1 MSIKLKIN
9 GKPFTVNLT
18 TLPVDISLNT
28 FIREHAGLS
37 GTKFMCLEGGCGAC
51 VCVVKGAHPVSGEER
66 TWAVNS
72 CLTLLS
78 LCADLEITTIEGLG
92 NKRDGYHPLQ
102 KTLAKLNGTQCG
114 YCSPG
119 IIMNM
124 YGLLESKDNKITME
138 EVENSFGG
146 NICRC
151 TGYRPILDAMKS
163 FAMDTNIKVP
173 EDVLQD
179 IEELSK
185 IKCPK
190 TGQNCNGN
198 CKGKVTKRPAV
209 VFDDDSQ
216 WHWPKTLDD
225 LYGVL
230 SKVSSEKY
238 MLVGGNTGHGVYRR
252 SPDIKIYIDVND
264 IPDLRQVTKDN
275 DKLVLGGS
283 VSLSE
288 AMDVFQKHSTEAGF
302 EYLQQLWRHF
312 DLIANVPVR
321 NTGTLAGNLMMKHAH
336 SEFPSD
342 IFLTFEALNAKVEVG
357 GKPGDKQSMTLA
369 EFLKSDMTGKV
380 LLSFTLP
387 AYPKERFI
395 FGSYKIMP
403 RAQNAHAYVNGAFLV
418 DLDPKTRNVTSSRIC
433 FGGIHPE
440 FVHAKSVEDYLV
452 GKNPFTKTL
461 LPQLFTNLGKEMI
474 PDAVLPDASPEYRKL
489 LACGLLYKFI
499 LKNSPEVKDEFKT
512 GGEELKRPVSSG
524 QQTFDTQV
532 KNYPV
537 TQPVTK
543 VEAIVQCSG
552 EATYM
557 NDLPPQ
563 PNQVWA
569 ALVHATKVGATI
581 VEIDASEA
589 LKIPGVLA
597 FYSAKDIPG
606 KNSIVDKSF
615 GFVDEE
621 EIFCASDVKYYYQP
635 LGMIVAL
642 TSSTANIAASKVK
655 VMYSKTDKVI
665 LPTMKAVFEAKDQS
679 RITSIVKSPIEEIKR
694 PKAADMT
701 VSGDFDIG
709 LQYHY
714 TMEPQTTVALPFE
727 DGLQIWAATQWM
739 DMTQF
744 AIAKMLQMKIK
755 DVQLKV
761 RRLGGGYGG
770 KISRGNFIACAAAL
784 AASKLNRPV
793 RLVQTIE
800 SMMGSLGKR
809 WACRSEYEFHV
820 NSKGKILLARNTF
833 FEDAG
838 WSINESPVDGHS
850 TLCSKNCYEFK
861 DNNYKIDGNAVT
873 TDAPSHTWCRA
884 PGSVEGIAM
893 IENVLEHIAF
903 ETQRD
908 PMDVRIE
915 NIPAGHKILELI
927 EKFQKTSEYR
937 ARRAEIEEF
946 NTKNRWRKRGL
957 GLCIMEYPIFYFGNY
972 PATVAIYHGDGS
984 VVVSHGG
991 IEMGQGMNT
1000 KVAQVAAY
1008 TLGIPLELVKI
1019 EASDTFNGANSMVT
1033 GGAVGSESLCYAV
1046 RKSCDILNERLR
1058 PVRES
1063 MKNPKWLDLIKAAHT
1078 KVINL
1083 IASDYY
1089 KSGDMKPYTIC
1100 GLSLTEVEIDIL
1112 TGNHLLKRI
1121 DILEDTGESLN
1132 PNIDIGQIEGAF
1144 VMGLGYWLTEELK
1157 YDRQTGELLTNRT
1170 WNYKPPGA
1178 KDIPIDFRID
1188 LLQKSANPAGFMRS
1202 KATGEPAVCLSVSS
1216 IFAVQHAIQSAR
1228 KDAGLKR
1235 EWQRL
1240 GAPTTPETI
1249 VLSCGSDPT
1258 QFSL

>member
-18 TLPVDISLNT
+18 TLPVDVTLNT

-51 VCVVKGAHPVSGEER
+51 VCVVKGPHPVTGEQR

-78 LCADLEITTIEGLG
+78 VCADLEVITIEGLG

-151 TGYRPILDAMKS
+151 TGYRPILDAMKA
-163 FAMDTNIKVP
+163 FAMDTNISVP
-173 EDVLQD
+173 DECMD
-179 IEELSK
+179 IEDLTNA
-185 IKCPK
+185 KCPK
-190 TGQNCNGN
+190 TGLSCNGG
-198 CKGKVTKRPAV
+198 CKSSTTKPRQPIV
-209 VFDDDSQ
+209 YDDDSQ
-216 WHWPKTLDD
+216 WHWPRTLED
-225 LYGVL
+225 LYGIL
-230 SKVSSEKY
+230 EKVGNQKY

-252 SPDIKIYIDVND
+252 SPNITVYIDIND
-264 IPDLRQVTKDN
+264 IPDLHQVKVD
-275 DKLVLGGS
+275 DKSVVLGGG
-283 VSLSE
+283 VSLTE
-288 AMDVFQKHSTEAGF
+288 AMQVFNESSNKPGF
-302 EYLQQLWRHF
+302 EYFKQLWHHF

-321 NTGTLAGNLMMKHAH
+321 NTGTLAGNLMMKHARP
-336 SEFPSD
+336 EFPSD
-342 IFLTFEALNAKVEVG
+342 IFLTFEALDVRVEVG
-357 GKPGDKQSMTLA
+357 GKPGEKQSMTIA
-369 EFLKSDMTGKV
+369 EFLKSNMTGKV

-387 AYPKERFI
+387 AYPKERYL

-418 DLDPKTRNVTSSRIC
+418 DFDPKTRNVASSRIC
-433 FGGIHPE
+433 FGGIHPG

-452 GKNPFTKTL
+452 GKSLSAKNL
-461 LPQLFTNLGKEMI
+461 LPQLFTVLGKELQ
-474 PDAVLPDASPEYRKL
+474 PDAVLPDPSPEYRKL
-489 LACGLLYKFI
+489 LASGLLYKFI
-499 LKNSPEVKDEFKT
+499 LKNSPEVKPEFKT

-524 QQTFDTQV
+524 MQTFDTQV

-589 LKIPGVLA
+589 LKMPGVLA

-615 GFVDEE
+615 GFADEE
-621 EIFCASDVKYYYQP
+621 EIFCAADVKYYYQP
-635 LGMIVAL
+635 LGMVVAL
-642 TSSTANIAASKVK
+642 NSATANIAASKIK
-655 VMYSKTDKVI
+655 VMYSKTDKKV
-665 LPTMKAVFEAKDQS
+665 LPTMEQVLATKDQS
-679 RITSIVKSPIEEIKR
+679 RIISIVKSPIKEIKR
-694 PKAADMT
+694 PAEANLT

-714 TMEPQTTVALPFE
+714 TMEPHTTIALPFE
-727 DGLQIWAATQWM
+727 DGLQIYSATQWM

-744 AIAKMLQMKIK
+744 AIAKMLQIK
-755 DVQLKV
+755 VNDVQLKV

-770 KISRGNFIACAAAL
+770 KISRGNFVACAAAL
-784 AASKLNRPV
+784 AASKLHRPV
-793 RLVQTIE
+793 RMVQTIE

-820 NSKGKILLARNTF
+820 NSKGKIILARNTF

-838 WSINESPVDGHS
+838 WSVNESPVDGHS

-861 DNNYKIDGNAVT
+861 DNYKIDGNAVT

-893 IENVLEHIAF
+893 IENIIEHIAF

-908 PMDVRIE
+908 PMDVRLE
-915 NIPAGHKILELI
+915 NIPAGHKMRELI
-927 EKFQKTSEYR
+927 DKFIKTSEYR
-937 ARRAEIEEF
+937 QRKAEIDDY
-946 NTKNRWRKRGL
+946 NSKNRWRKRGL

-972 PATVAIYHGDGS
+972 PATVAIYHGDGT

-1008 TLGIPLELVKI
+1008 TLGIPLDMVKV
-1019 EASDTFNGANSMVT
+1019 EASDTLNGANSMVT

-1046 RKSCDILNERLR
+1046 RKSCDILMDRLR

-1063 MKNPKWLDLIKAAHT
+1063 MKNPNWFDLIQEAHK

-1089 KSGDMKPYTIC
+1089 KAGDMQPYTIC
-1100 GLSLTEVEIDIL
+1100 GLSLTEIEIDIL
-1112 TGNHLLKRI
+1112 TGNHLLKRV
-1121 DILEDTGESLN
+1121 DLLEDTGESLN

-1144 VMGLGYWLTEELK
+1144 VMGLGYWLTEQLV

-1202 KATGEPAVCLSVSS
+1202 KATGEPAVCLSVSA

-1235 EWQRL
+1235 EWVRL

-1249 VLSCGSDPT
+1249 VLNCGSNAS

>member
-9 GKPFTVNLT
+9 GKPFSVNLT
-18 TLPVDISLNT
+18 TLPVDITLNT

-37 GTKFMCLEGGCGAC
+37 GTKFMCLEGGCGVC
-51 VCVVKGAHPVSGEER
+51 VCVAKATDPVTGQER

-78 LCADLEITTIEGLG
+78 VCADHEITTIEGLG
-92 NKRDGYHPLQ
+92 DKRKGYHPLQ

-124 YGLLESKDNKITME
+124 HGLLESKGNKITME

-163 FAMDTNIKVP
+163 FAMDTNITVP
-173 EDVLQD
+173 AGCHD
-179 IEELSK
+179 IEDLTK
-185 IKCPK
+185 GGKCPK
-190 TGQNCNGN
+190 TGQSCNGG
-198 CKGKVTKRPAV
+198 CKRPKREPV

-216 WHWPKTLDD
+216 WHWPKSLED
-225 LYGVL
+225 LYAVL
-230 SKVSSEKY
+230 AKVGSQKY

-264 IPDLRQVTKDN
+264 VPELRSVSKN
-275 DKLVLGGS
+275 DKSLVLGGN
-283 VSLSE
+283 VSLTAAME
-288 AMDVFQKHSTEAGF
+288 AFEKYGSDSGF
-302 EYLQQLWRHF
+302 GYLKQLWHHF

-336 SEFPSD
+336 PDFPSD
-342 IFLTFEALNAKVEVG
+342 IFLTFEALDAKVEVG
-357 GKPGDKQSMTLA
+357 GKAGEKLSMTIA
-369 EFLKSDMTGKV
+369 EFLKSDMSKKV

-387 AYPKERFI
+387 AYPEDRFL

-418 DLDPKTRNVTSSRIC
+418 DLDPKTKNIASSRIC
-433 FGGIHPE
+433 FGGISPG
-440 FVHAKSVEDYLV
+440 FVHAKSVENYLV
-452 GKNPFTKTL
+452 GKNLFNKAQ
-461 LPQLFTNLGKEMI
+461 LPQLFTSLEKELQ
-474 PDAVLPDASPEYRKL
+474 PDAVLPDPSPEYRKL

-499 LKNSPEVKDEFKT
+499 LKHSPEVKPEFKS
-512 GGEELKRPVSSG
+512 GGEELKRAVSSG

-537 TQPVTK
+537 TQPVEK

-563 PNQVWA
+563 PNQVFA

-581 VEIDASEA
+581 VEIDPSDAM
-589 LKIPGVLA
+589 KIPGVLA

-606 KNSIVDKSF
+606 KNSIVDKDF

-621 EIFCASDVKYYYQP
+621 EIFCAGEVKYHGQP
-635 LGMIVAL
+635 LGVIVAL
-642 TSSTANIAASKVK
+642 DSPTANRAASAVK
-655 VMYSKTDKVI
+655 VMYSKTEKVV
-665 LPTMKAVFEAKDQS
+665 LPTMQDVFAAKDLS
-679 RITSIVKSPIEEIKR
+679 RVVSIVKSPIEEIKR
-694 PKAADMT
+694 PKDANMT
-701 VSGDFDIG
+701 VSGEFDIG
-709 LQYHY
+709 LQYHF
-714 TMEPQTTVALPFE
+714 TMEPHTTVALPFE
-727 DGLQIWAATQWM
+727 DGLQIWSATQWM

-770 KISRGNFIACAAAL
+770 KISRGNFVACAAAL
-784 AASKLNRPV
+784 ACSKLNRPI
-793 RLVQTIE
+793 RLIQTIE
-800 SMMGSLGKR
+800 SMMTSLGKR
-809 WACRSEYEFHV
+809 WAVHMEFEAHV
-820 NSKGKILLARNTF
+820 TSKGKILTARNTF

-838 WSINESPVDGHS
+838 WSVNESPVDGHS
-850 TLCSKNCYEFK
+850 TLCSRNCYDLPEAI
-861 DNNYKIDGNAVT
+861 YKIDGNAVT

-893 IENVLEHIAF
+893 IENMIEHIAF

-908 PMDVRIE
+908 PMDVRLE
-915 NIPAGHKILELI
+915 NIPAGHKMLELI
-927 EKFQKTSEYR
+927 EKFLKTSEYR
-937 ARRAEIEEF
+937 QRKAEIDDF

-972 PATVAIYHGDGS
+972 PATVAIYHGDGT

-1008 TLGIPLELVKI
+1008 TLGVPLDMVKI
-1019 EASDTFNGANSMVT
+1019 EASDTLNGANSMVT

-1058 PVRES
+1058 PVREA
-1063 MKNPKWLDLIKAAHT
+1063 MKDPKWFDVIQEAHK

-1089 KSGDMKPYTIC
+1089 KAGDMKPYTIC
-1100 GLSLTEVEIDIL
+1100 GLSLTEIEIDIL
-1112 TGNHLLKRI
+1112 TGNHILRRVDL
-1121 DILEDTGESLN
+1121 LEDTGQSLN
-1132 PNIDIGQIEGAF
+1132 PSIDIGQIEGAF
-1144 VMGLGYWLTEELK
+1144 VMGLGYWLTEQLV
-1157 YDRQTGELLTNRT
+1157 YDRITGELLTNRT

-1178 KDIPIDFRID
+1178 KDIPVDFRID
-1188 LLQKSANPAGFMRS
+1188 LLQKSENPAGFMRS
-1202 KATGEPAVCLSVSS
+1202 KATGEPAVCLSVSA

-1235 EWQRL
+1235 EWVRL

-1249 VLSCGSDPT
+1249 VLACGSEASK
-1258 QFSL
+1258 FSL